1 VRAPAAAELLEV
13 WERSAAFGP
22 PERADALL
30 MLALPGEPAAA
41 PPLGERNARL
51 LELRELLFGGELEGL
66 AACPDCGEAVEYS
79 LSAET
84 LRGGDVEVGADLLTL
99 AEDGWEISF
108 RLPTGD
114 DLRAAASAGDVDG
127 ARLAL
132 LERCVVSAV
141 AGGREQPAF
150 RLPEHVVAA
159 LGERL
164 AAADPQA
171 ETLLSLTCPA
181 CGGAWSIAF
190 DAGAWL
196 WTELESW
203 ARRTVLDVHALAS
216 AYGWSEAEILALG
229 PRRELY
235 LELVQA

>member
-1 VRAPAAAELLEV
+1 VRAPVAAELLEV

-22 PERADALL
+22 PDRADALL
-30 MLALPGEPAAA
+30 ALAVPGEPSSEL
-41 PPLGERNARL
+41 PLGERNARL

-79 LSAET
+79 LSSAA
-84 LRGGDVEVGADLLTL
+84 LRGRDEAVFAELPTL
-99 AEDGWEISF
+99 DEDGWEVSF

-114 DLRAAASAGDVDG
+114 DLRAAAAAADVDG

-132 LERCVVSAV
+132 LERCVVSARLD
-141 AGGREQPAF
+141 GRGLAAAE
-150 RLPEHVVAA
+150 LPERVVAA

-171 ETLLSLTCPA
+171 ETRLALTCPA

-216 AYGWSEAEILALG
+216 AYGWSESEILALG
-229 PRRELY
+229 ARRELY
-235 LELVQA
+235 LELVNA